1 MNLGMP
7 GYRTGSEDESDLLIE
22 DMRSM
27 LYSPK
32 KRYAAATVDDL
43 PQMPPHARSVY
54 TALARDA
61 NLQRDVLDFL
71 FREGK
76 LTKADLVIRLGVRQ
90 ESVQMALSRLKDKG
104 AVENTKDGG
113 GFAHW
118 YLI

>member
-7 GYRTGSEDESDLLIE
+7 GYQTGGEDESDLLIE
-22 DMRSM
+22 DMHSM
-27 LYSPK
+27 LYSSK
-32 KRYAAATVDDL
+32 ERYAVTPVDDL

-54 TALARDA
+54 EALARDA
-61 NLQRDVLDFL
+61 DLQRDVLDFL

-76 LTKADLVIRLGVRQ
+76 LTKADLVIRLGVRR

-104 AVENTKDGG
+104 AVENTKVEGV
-113 GFAHW
+113 FAHW